1 MLKRKRKTF
10 NLSVA
15 LKVVN
20 YPFNKL
26 PARKLA
32 VGSELHRRGR
42 GATPI
47 YNNIMEPRWTKNVCM
62 AVLWSGC
69 LLCVIFVTGPAYA
82 ITVYADSE
90 VIVQNGTTAVLR
102 CTFDSSEVVTKAT
115 SVSWSFQSNQPD
127 SLYYSAPYVILY
139 FADGKAYPGQEDF
152 KHRVQFV
159 GDINKKD
166 ASLQLSPAQF
176 SDNGTFFCDVKNPP
190 DVSGTQGRTE
200 LRVVQKDESVSSS
213 STPCPH
219 PCGKESLPQTNT
231 KIVILAV
238 CGALI
243 LLIAVAIAACF
254 AVRVI
259 QNRHD
264 YEGCTSLEGA
274 SSEAP
279 RPLKKAESSREGSRS
294 TGPSG
299 PLQVGAP
306 GRGNPRGATIS
317 KGPVIYVQLDHSG
330 SKNSFHKMEPV
341 VYADIRKN

>member
-1 MLKRKRKTF
+1 MCWHLKKAKEQ
-10 NLSVA
+10 L
-15 LKVVN
+15 
-20 YPFNKL
+20 
-26 PARKLA
+26 
-32 VGSELHRRGR
+32 
-42 GATPI
+42 I
-47 YNNIMEPRWTKNVCM
+47 I
-62 AVLWSGC
+62 
-69 LLCVIFVTGPAYA
+69 TGPACA

-115 SVSWSFQSNQPD
+115 SVSWSFQQVWSGA
-127 SLYYSAPYVILY
+127 SLSIFY
-139 FADGKAYPGQEDF
+139 FADGKAYPGQEEF

-200 LRVVQKDESVSSS
+200 LRVVQK
-213 STPCPH
+213 
-219 PCGKESLPQTNT
+219 ESLPQTNT

-264 YEGCTSLEGA
+264 YEG
-274 SSEAP
+274 
-279 RPLKKAESSREGSRS
+279 
-294 TGPSG
+294 
-299 PLQVGAP
+299 
-306 GRGNPRGATIS
+306 
-317 KGPVIYVQLDHSG
+317 
-330 SKNSFHKMEPV
+330 
-341 VYADIRKN
+341 

>member
-1 MLKRKRKTF
+1 
-10 NLSVA
+10 
-15 LKVVN
+15 
-20 YPFNKL
+20 
-26 PARKLA
+26 
-32 VGSELHRRGR
+32 
-42 GATPI
+42 
-47 YNNIMEPRWTKNVCM
+47 MEPRWTKSVCM

-69 LLCVIFVTGPAYA
+69 LLCVIFVTGPACA

-127 SLYYSAPYVILY
+127 SQYYSAPYVIFY
-139 FADGKAYPGQEDF
+139 FADGKAYPGQEEF

-166 ASLQLSPAQF
+166 ASIQLSPAQF

-200 LRVVQKDESVSSS
+200 LRVVQKA
-213 STPCPH
+213 
-219 PCGKESLPQTNT
+219 ESLPQTNT

-279 RPLKKAESSREGSRS
+279 RPLKKAESSREGTRS
-294 TGPSG
+294 TGPLG

-306 GRGNPRGATIS
+306 GRRNPPGATIS
-317 KGPVIYVQLDHSG
+317 KVPVHFNDVSVNSGMLSGLSEVKTQIYDWFWCAALSG
-330 SKNSFHKMEPV
+330 WFQK
-341 VYADIRKN
+341 